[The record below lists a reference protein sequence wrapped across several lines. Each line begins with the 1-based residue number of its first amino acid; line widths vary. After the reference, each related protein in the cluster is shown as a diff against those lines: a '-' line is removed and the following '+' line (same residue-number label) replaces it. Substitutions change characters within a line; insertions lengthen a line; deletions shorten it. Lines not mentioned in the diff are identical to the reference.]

1 MLDFSSLACEV
12 QIWEKKLLFLK
23 YSETT
28 CFIARE
34 YLMRGIK
41 TYLVR
46 IFSRFRFFCFF
57 TEMINNFTLFQKTNV
72 ICLLNEID
80 HNPKINPSII

>member
-1 MLDFSSLACEV
+1 MLDFSFLACEV
-12 QIWEKKLLFLK
+12 QIWEKNSGFLK

-41 TYLVR
+41 TYFVR
-46 IFSRFRFFCFF
+46 IFSRFQFFCFF
-57 TEMINNFTLFQKTNV
+57 TEMNNFTLVQKTNV
-72 ICLLNEID
+72 ACLLNEID